1 MENTQETQSAISS
14 TIKKQSVFIE
24 YTCIRN
30 LPYLI
35 LKYLKETDYIRDALK
50 DYINFEP
57 IVNMSDEG
65 LHTVSI
71 QRKHKNIFKT
81 IPKLKD
87 FDTENSLK
95 DILRTSLY
103 DIVHVDTSDYG
114 YHSICFMVFNLLPME
129 FCQDIYIHYEEPI
142 MEIVED
148 LIETYGENSR
158 LHFIYGDFKQEI
170 YNRGDCDLFI
180 LDDSEHLQFM
190 KDHGMLE
197 GKEFLLSNYYF
208 NIDKYVEELVPKVT
222 IDEEKDKCKFGI
234 YSPINVNILKRNN

>member
-1 MENTQETQSAISS
+1 MENVKESQSAISS

-87 FDTENSLK
+87 FDAENSLK

-103 DIVHVDTSDYG
+103 RY
-114 YHSICFMVFNLLPME
+114 CM
-129 FCQDIYIHYEEPI
+129 
-142 MEIVED
+142 
-148 LIETYGENSR
+148 
-158 LHFIYGDFKQEI
+158 
-170 YNRGDCDLFI
+170 
-180 LDDSEHLQFM
+180 
-190 KDHGMLE
+190 
-197 GKEFLLSNYYF
+197 
-208 NIDKYVEELVPKVT
+208 
-222 IDEEKDKCKFGI
+222 
-234 YSPINVNILKRNN
+234 